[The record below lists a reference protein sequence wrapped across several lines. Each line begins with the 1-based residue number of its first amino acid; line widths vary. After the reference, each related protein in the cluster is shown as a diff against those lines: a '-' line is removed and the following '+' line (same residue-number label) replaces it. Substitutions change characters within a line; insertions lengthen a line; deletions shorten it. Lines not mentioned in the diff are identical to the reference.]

1 MKFSQNLLHAKMTK
15 ITITYFETLWQT
27 SLLKIKNHCWKMPV
41 KWTDYIHSSVK
52 KNYSD
57 GSIFSARAAEL
68 IDSRPNSALVILEEA
83 R

>member
-1 MKFSQNLLHAKMTK
+1 MANEPPVDQEPLLEDASEMDRLHTFFSH
-15 ITITYFETLWQT
+15 
-27 SLLKIKNHCWKMPV
+27 
-41 KWTDYIHSSVK
+41 

-68 IDSRPNSALVILEEA
+68 IDSRPNSTVVILEEA